1 MAVYTDISDEALE
14 GFLAAYDIGAVL
26 ALKGIAE
33 GVENSNFFLLTE
45 GGRFILTLYE
55 KRVAEADLPFFLG
68 LLDHLAA
75 RGVTCPQPVKARDG
89 TIVRRLAD
97 RPAAIQTFLDGV
109 SPKRPGVAHCGEAGE
124 ASARLHEACRG
135 FPLRRANAL
144 SLGGWPA
151 LAASTAAGADGV
163 QVGLKKVIADEL
175 AFLEQAWPRDLPAGV
190 IHADMFPDNTLFVGE
205 KLTGVIDFYFACND
219 QLAYDVAVN
228 LNCWCFEPDGSF
240 NITKGRAFLSRYQA
254 VRTLSTAERAA
265 LPVLAR
271 GAALRFLLT
280 RLHDWINRDPAAL
293 VRPKDP
299 LQCLAWLRFHQH
311 VQDAADYGL

>member
-1 MAVYTDISDEALE
+1 MAVYTEISDEALE

-33 GVENSNFFLLTE
+33 GVENSNYFLLTDK
-45 GGRFILTLYE
+45 GRFILTLYE
-55 KRVAEADLPFFLG
+55 KRVAEGDLPFFLG

-75 RGVTCPQPVKARDG
+75 RGVTCPSPVHGRDG
-89 TIVRRLAD
+89 QIVRRLAD
-97 RPAAIQTFLDGV
+97 RPAALQTFLDGV
-109 SPKRPGVAHCGEAGE
+109 SPKRPNVNHCAEAG
-124 ASARLHEACRG
+124 ATSARLHEACRG
-135 FPLRRANAL
+135 FTLQRANAL
-144 SLGGWPA
+144 SMAGWRS
-151 LAASTAAGADGV
+151 LVASTSAGADGV
-163 QVGLKKVIADEL
+163 QTGLRQAIADEI
-175 AFLEQAWPRDLPAGV
+175 AFLEAHWPRDLPAGV

-219 QLAYDVAVN
+219 MLAYDVAVN
-228 LNCWCFEPDGSF
+228 LNCWCFESDGSF

-254 VRTLSTAERAA
+254 VRPLSEPERAA

-280 RLHDWINRDPAAL
+280 RLHDWINHDPSAL

-299 LQCLAWLRFHQH
+299 LQCLSWLRFHQQVVH
-311 VQDAADYGL
+311 AGDYGL

>member
-1 MAVYTDISDEALE
+1 MAVYTEVTDEALE
-14 GFLAAYDIGAVL
+14 AFLADYDVGAVL

-33 GVENSNFFLLTE
+33 GVENSNYFLLTDK
-45 GGRFILTLYE
+45 GRYILTLYE
-55 KRVAEADLPFFLG
+55 KRVAEGDLPFFLG

-75 RGVTCPQPVKARDG
+75 RGVTCPRPVHGRDG
-89 TIVRRLAD
+89 AVVRRLAG
-97 RPAAIQTFLDGV
+97 RPAALQSFLDGM
-109 SPKRPGVAHCGEAGE
+109 SPKRPGVVHCAEAG
-124 ASARLHEACRG
+124 ATSARLHEACRG
-135 FPLRRANAL
+135 FPLTRANAL
-144 SLGGWPA
+144 SLEGWRA
-151 LAASTAAGADGV
+151 LVDSTAEGADGV
-163 QVGLKKVIADEL
+163 QAGLRQTIAAEF
-175 AFLEQAWPRDLPAGV
+175 AFLEGAWPQGLPTGV

-219 QLAYDVAVN
+219 ILAYDVAVN

-254 VRTLSTAERAA
+254 VRPLSEPERAT

-280 RLHDWINRDPAAL
+280 RLHDWINHDAAAL

-299 LQCLAWLRFHQH
+299 LQCLSWLSFHQH
-311 VQDAADYGL
+311 VVQAGDYGL

>member
-1 MAVYTDISDEALE
+1 VAVYTEIGDEELE
-14 GFLAAYDIGAVL
+14 AFLAAYDIGAVL

-33 GVENSNFFLLTE
+33 GVENSNYFLLTDR
-45 GGRFILTLYE
+45 GRYILTLYE
-55 KRVAEADLPFFLG
+55 KRVAAADLPFFLG

-75 RGVTCPQPVKARDG
+75 RRVTCPTPVHGKDG
-89 TIVRRLAD
+89 SVVRQLAG

-109 SPKRPGVAHCGEAGE
+109 SPKRPGVAHCAEAGE
-124 ASARLHEACRG
+124 TAARLHEACRG
-135 FPLRRANAL
+135 FALRRENSL
-144 SLGGWPA
+144 SLAGWAA
-151 LAASTAAGADGV
+151 LVASTAESADGV
-163 QVGLKKVIADEL
+163 SPGLRQVIADEM
-175 AFLEQAWPRDLPAGV
+175 AFLQSVWPRDLPEGV

-219 QLAYDVAVN
+219 RLAYDVAVN
-228 LNCWCFEPDGSF
+228 LNCWCFESDGSF

-254 VRTLSTAERAA
+254 VRPLSAAERDA

-280 RLHDWINRDPAAL
+280 RLHDWINRDPSAL

-299 LQCLAWLRFHQH
+299 LQCLGWLRFHQH
-311 VQDAADYGL
+311 VKDAADYGL